1 MRRSVSVHLELGI
14 NGPTDMVFSMTPAI
28 GAVIHSEQLD
38 FVLDGSPQDARELL
52 DLHGTRL
59 HRFETDKGTLAVDYA
74 VELGG
79 PAATEPVEERD
90 LITYLRPS
98 RYAQSDSLT
107 PFARSHFR
115 GLSGYSLVQAITDWV
130 FESVTYISGSSR
142 PTDGATQTLLSRQ
155 GVCRDFAHV
164 TIALLRAMEIP
175 ARMVSVY
182 APGLTPMDFHAV
194 TEAYVDGTWWV
205 IDSTRLAPRQSLI
218 RIATGRD
225 AADTAWLT
233 SLWTDLSVISM
244 LVTVVA
250 DELPVDAHEDRVQ
263 LT

>member
-1 MRRSVSVHLELGI
+1 MLRSVSVHLELEILGAT
-14 NGPTDMVFSMTPAI
+14 NMVFSMTPAI
-28 GAVIHSEQLD
+28 GATIASERLD
-38 FVLDGSPQDARELL
+38 FTLDGKSQESREIV

-59 HRFETDKGTLAVDYA
+59 QTFVTDQGTLAVDYA
-74 VELGG
+74 LEIGG
-79 PAATEPVEERD
+79 AATIAPVSELD

-107 PFARSHFR
+107 PFARSLFS
-115 GLSGYSLVQAITDWV
+115 GLSGYTLVQAVTDWV
-130 FESVTYISGSSR
+130 FENLRYVTGASL
-142 PTDGATQTLLSRQ
+142 PTDGATRTLLSRQ

-164 TIALLRAMEIP
+164 TIALLRAMEVP

-182 APGLTPMDFHAV
+182 APGLSPMDFHAV

-205 IDSTRLAPRQSLI
+205 VDSSRLAPRQSLI

-233 SLWTDLSVISM
+233 STWTDLNVMSM
-244 LVTVVA
+244 LVTVAA
-250 DELPVDAHEDRVQ
+250 DSLPFDSHYDKISLA
-263 LT
+263 